1 MTLQNLLGD
10 LALDETSQE
19 IAEIAVLLRRAVK
32 LLEASGNVDIAN
44 RQRVVLDALT
54 TGLTLSTVTTV
65 SAVNTFDGYDRRQ
78 WQDGSRIAYNTG
90 IRQNLSFS

>member
-1 MTLQNLLGD
+1 MALQNLLGE

-44 RQRVVLDALT
+44 RQRVVLVALT
-54 TGLTLSTVTTV
+54 GGLTLSSVASVNTL
-65 SAVNTFDGYDRRQ
+65 NTFDGYDRRQ

>member
-1 MTLQNLLGD
+1 MALQNLLGD

-54 TGLTLSTVTTV
+54 GGLTLSSVA
-65 SAVNTFDGYDRRQ
+65 AVNTFDGYDRRQ

>member
-1 MTLQNLLGD
+1 MALQNLLGD
-10 LALDETSQE
+10 LALEETSQE
-19 IAEIAVLLRRAVK
+19 IAEIAILLRRAVK

-54 TGLTLSTVTTV
+54 GGLTLSSVA
-65 SAVNTFDGYDRRQ
+65 SVNTFDGYDRRQ

>member
-1 MTLQNLLGD
+1 MALQNLLGD

-54 TGLTLSTVTTV
+54 GLTLSSVA
-65 SAVNTFDGYDRRQ
+65 SVNTFDGYDRRQ